1 MKNLTLHT
9 IAETCGGML
18 LGGEGRENFEITAVT
33 TDSRTVTPGCLFAAI
48 PGEKTD
54 GHRYIASAFEKGAH
68 CVLAERAPETCA
80 GPVILVSSTAKAL
93 QPLAGFYRAGF
104 DIPFIGVTGSVGKT
118 TAKNMLA
125 AVLAERFTVHKTPG
139 NFNNEL
145 GVPLT
150 LFGLREEHTAAVI
163 EMGISDFGE
172 MRRLTA
178 MVRPD
183 FAVFTRIGEAH
194 LEFLHDLPGVLRA
207 KAEIIEG
214 MGPDGVVFAN
224 GDDPVLRT
232 LSCEQRVVFF
242 GIGAGCDVRAEGI
255 SLRADSSTVCNV
267 CCGDKRFPVTIPA
280 YGEHMVYAAL
290 AGAAVGLSLGM
301 TEEEISRGVAADVP
315 ELGRGRVIETGGLTL
330 IDDCYNANPTSVMSA
345 IRSLSARPGRRV
357 CILGDMLELG
367 ERASDM
373 HRQCGAYAVE
383 NGAALVLSCGELSRN
398 TADGAGEK
406 GVHFDSREALIKA
419 LPALLSPGDTVLVKA
434 SHSMH
439 FEEIVRAIE
448 DTFS

>member
-9 IAETCGGML
+9 IAEVCGGTL
-18 LGGEGRENFEITAVT
+18 FGGEGRGNVEITAVT
-33 TDSRTVTPGCLFAAI
+33 TDSRAASPGCLFAAI

-54 GHRYIASAFEKGAH
+54 GHRYIASAFEKGAA

-80 GPVILVSSTAKAL
+80 GPVILVPSTAKAL
-93 QPLAGFYRAGF
+93 QPLAGVYRAGF

-125 AVLAERFTVHKTPG
+125 AVLSERFAVHKTPG
-139 NFNNEL
+139 NYNNEL

-150 LFGLREEHTAAVI
+150 LFGLRGEHTAAVI

-178 MVRPD
+178 MVRPNY
-183 FAVFTRIGEAH
+183 AVFTRIGEAH

-214 MGPDGVVFAN
+214 MGPDGIVFAN
-224 GDDPVLRT
+224 GDDEVLRT
-232 LSCEQRVVFF
+232 LSCKQRVVFF
-242 GIGAGCDVRAEGI
+242 GRGEDCDVRAEDVD
-255 SLRADSSTVCNV
+255 LREDGSTVCTV
-267 CCGDKRFPVTIPA
+267 TGGGRRFSVVIPA
-280 YGEHMVYAAL
+280 YGEHMIYAAL
-290 AGAAVGLSLGM
+290 AGAAVGLTLGM
-301 TEEEISRGVAADVP
+301 TDEEIARGVAAYVP
-315 ELGRGRVIETGGLTL
+315 EGGRGRVIETGRLTL
-330 IDDCYNANPTSVMSA
+330 IDDCYNANPTSVNSA
-345 IRSLSARPGRRV
+345 IRSLSARAGRRV

-367 ERASDM
+367 ERSPAM

-383 NGAALVLSCGELSRN
+383 NGAALVLTCGELSRN

-406 GVHFDSREALIKA
+406 GVHFDSREDLINA
-419 LPALLSPGDTVLVKA
+419 LPALLQPGDAVLVKA
-434 SHSMH
+434 SHSMR

-448 DTFS
+448 KM

>member
-9 IAETCGGML
+9 ITEVCGGTL
-18 LGGEGRENFEITAVT
+18 LGGEGREDFEITAVT

-54 GHRYIASAFEKGAH
+54 GHRYITSAFDQGAA
-68 CVLAERAPETCA
+68 CVLAERAPETYA
-80 GPVILVSSTAKAL
+80 GPVILVPSTAKAL

-104 DIPFIGVTGSVGKT
+104 DIPFVGVTGSVGKT

-125 AVLAERFTVHKTPG
+125 AVLSERFAVHKTPG

-150 LFGLREEHTAAVI
+150 LFGLREEHSAAVI

-183 FAVFTRIGEAH
+183 LAVFTRIGEAH
-194 LEFLHDLPGVLRA
+194 LEYLHDLPGVLRA
-207 KAEIIEG
+207 KAEILEG
-214 MGPDGVVFAN
+214 MGPDGIVFAN
-224 GDDPVLRT
+224 GDDEVLRT
-232 LSCEQRVVFF
+232 LSCKQRVVFF
-242 GIGAGCDVRAEGI
+242 GRGADCEVRAEDV
-255 SLRADSSTVCNV
+255 SLREDGSTVCTV
-267 CCGDKRFPVTIPA
+267 CAGEKRFPVVIPA

-290 AGAAVGLSLGM
+290 AGASVGLALGL
-301 TEEEISRGVAADVP
+301 TEEEIARGVTAYVP
-315 ELGRGRVIETGGLTL
+315 EGSRGRVIETGGLTL
-330 IDDCYNANPTSVMSA
+330 IDDCYNANPTSVNSA
-345 IRSLSARPGRRV
+345 IRSLSARTGRRV
-357 CILGDMLELG
+357 CIFGDMLELG
-367 ERASDM
+367 EDSPAM

-383 NGAALVLSCGELSRN
+383 NGAALVLTCGELSRN
-398 TADGAGEK
+398 TADGAGER
-406 GVHFDSREALIKA
+406 GVHFDSREALIDA
-419 LPALLSPGDTVLVKA
+419 LPSILQPGDAVLVKA
-434 SHSMH
+434 SHSMR

-448 DTFS
+448 AM

>member
-1 MKNLTLHT
+1 MKNLILHT
-9 IAETCGGML
+9 IANVCGGTL
-18 LGGEGRENFEITAVT
+18 LGGEGRENAEITAVT
-33 TDSRTVTPGCLFAAI
+33 TDSRTVIPGCLFAAI
-48 PGEKTD
+48 PGENTD
-54 GHRYIASAFEKGAH
+54 GHRYIASAFEKGAA
-68 CVLAERAPETCA
+68 CVLAERAPETQA
-80 GPVILVSSTAKAL
+80 GPVILVPSTAKAL

-125 AVLAERFTVHKTPG
+125 AVLSERFAVHKTPG

-194 LEFLHDLPGVLRA
+194 LEYLHDLQGVLRA
-207 KAEIIEG
+207 KAEILEG
-214 MGPDGVVFAN
+214 MGPDSVVFAN
-224 GDDPVLRT
+224 GDDPVLRA

-242 GIGAGCDVRAEGI
+242 GRGEDCEVRAEDVSMRG
-255 SLRADSSTVCNV
+255 DGSTVCTV
-267 CCGDKRFPVTIPA
+267 CYGGKRFPVVIPA

-290 AGAAVGLSLGM
+290 AGAAAGLALGL
-301 TEEEISRGVAADVP
+301 TEEEIARGVAAYVP
-315 ELGRGRVIETGGLTL
+315 EGGRGRVVETGALTL
-330 IDDCYNANPTSVMSA
+330 IDDCYNANPTSVSSA
-345 IRSLSARPGRRV
+345 IRSLSALAGRRV

-367 ERASDM
+367 DNSPAM
-373 HRQCGAYAVE
+373 HRQCGAYAAQ
-383 NGAALVLSCGELSRN
+383 NGAALVLTCGELSQN
-398 TADGAGEK
+398 TAEGAGER
-406 GVHFDSREALIKA
+406 GLHFDNREALIDA
-419 LPALLSPGDTVLVKA
+419 LSTLLQPGDAVLVKA

-448 DTFS
+448 AM